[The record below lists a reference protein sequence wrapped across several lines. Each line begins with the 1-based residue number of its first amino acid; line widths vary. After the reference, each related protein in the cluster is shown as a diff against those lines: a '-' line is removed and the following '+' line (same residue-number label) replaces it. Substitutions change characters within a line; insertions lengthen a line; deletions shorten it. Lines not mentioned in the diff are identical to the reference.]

1 MMGSQD
7 VVGVFVYGTL
17 KRGQCREHC
26 WPTPPRKIAA
36 AWTLGR
42 LYTRADYPAL
52 ISGCDRVLGELWLYN
67 ANELPQVLRTLDEVE
82 QTNQPGLEDLYRRV
96 VVDVFSTTDE
106 SLGKA
111 FTYHY
116 AMDLDADGFSKIE
129 AIGTDFVQWPGS
141 SAI

>member
-1 MMGSQD
+1 
-7 VVGVFVYGTL
+7 
-17 KRGQCREHC
+17 
-26 WPTPPRKIAA
+26 
-36 AWTLGR
+36 
-42 LYTRADYPAL
+42 
-52 ISGCDRVLGELWLYN
+52 VLGELWLYN